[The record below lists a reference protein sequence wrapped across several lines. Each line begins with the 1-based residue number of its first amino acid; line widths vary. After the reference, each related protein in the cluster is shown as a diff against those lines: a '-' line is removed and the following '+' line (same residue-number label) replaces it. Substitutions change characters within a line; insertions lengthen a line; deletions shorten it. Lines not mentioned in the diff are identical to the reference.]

1 MPAFALPPRLV
12 ETALRPVYR
21 TILNDRMPVAWQ
33 RRLLDLASGVQP
45 VVRDVHRDT
54 VRLGGR
60 PAERFTATPPAGDGI
75 VAAGPAAPA
84 EPTAA
89 VLYLHG
95 GGFVAGSPRT
105 HRPLTARL
113 ARGTGAVVYSLDYR
127 LAPEY
132 PYPAAVDDAEA
143 AFADL
148 ARQHGGDSAS
158 IAVAGDSAG
167 GGIAAALTRRLLDS
181 GRGPVALV
189 LIAPAVD
196 PGADAATMKDDAV
209 LRRGWVRSA
218 CDAYRGAA
226 PADDPGFAPLHAD
239 THGFPPTY
247 VQVGSREMLHDHT
260 VRYVRLLRKNGID
273 VTFDVSPVLWHVAQ
287 LQSGLVRQAAESVDA
302 IAAFLHERLTA

>member
-1 MPAFALPPRLV
+1 MPAFTLPPRLV

-21 TILNDRMPVAWQ
+21 TILNDRMPVAGQ
-33 RRLLDLASGVQP
+33 RRLLDLASVVQP
-45 VVRDVHRDT
+45 VVRGVRRDA
-54 VRLGGR
+54 VDLGGR
-60 PAERFTATPPAGDGI
+60 PAERFTAVPPAGG
-75 VAAGPAAPA
+75 GTAPA
-84 EPTAA
+84 DTAA

-95 GGFVAGSPRT
+95 GGFVTGSPRT

-113 ARGTGAVVYSLDYR
+113 ARDTGAAVHSLDYR
-127 LAPEY
+127 LAPEH

-148 ARQHGGDSAS
+148 ARQYGDDTAS

-167 GGIAAALTRRLLDS
+167 GGIAAALARRLLD
-181 GRGPVALV
+181 RGDRPAALV

-196 PGADAATMKDDAV
+196 PGADPAMMTEDAV
-209 LRRGWVRSA
+209 LRRGWIRFA

-226 PADDPGFAPLHAD
+226 PAGDPGFAPLHAD
-239 THGFPPTY
+239 TRGFPPTY
-247 VQVGSREMLHDHT
+247 VQVGAREMLHDHA
-260 VRYVRLLRKNGID
+260 VRYVRSLRENGVD

-302 IAAFLHERLTA
+302 IAAFLRDRLPV